1 MKLRSSIL
9 LGTIA
14 VFLLVPGAGPVMAD
28 DEEAPVEIIE
38 ISGNLDRTALDF
50 VANRIDAAALAG
62 APAAIIQIDSGAT
75 LSPAVHHLVARIADP
90 PLPLVVWV
98 GPEPAVAFGG
108 AAHLL
113 AAAPVRAAAPGVRI
127 GYTDPVVAGT
137 HSPLGPGHPLAGY
150 SDRVIEVDGPIEGL
164 VDIVAPSLSNLMVEL
179 VGRTVPVRGQTR
191 TLETVRIT
199 ADGTVA
205 VPTLFHE
212 PGVVVRLLRIATG
225 AEAAFFFL
233 MVGLAVVA
241 FEFYALGPGIG
252 AAVAAVCLLISGYGL
267 AVLPLRS
274 WAVAVA
280 LLGIWLLTAD
290 FQRGRSGPLTAAG
303 AVSMMIGGLFFTDAA
318 PQIRQSWWIVLVIVA
333 SVTVFYIVGM
343 RTVARAR
350 FSTPTVGRD
359 HLVGERGTAITDFAP
374 DGVVEV
380 RSARWKASAHRE
392 SHLGPGDP
400 VVVTAVD
407 GPILE
412 VEPAKPPRGQVDRAT
427 PTPVPEG

>member
-9 LGTIA
+9 LGMIA
-14 VFLLVPGAGPVMAD
+14 VFLLAPGAGLVMAD
-28 DEEAPVEIIE
+28 DEETRVEIIE
-38 ISGNLDRTALDF
+38 ISGNLDRAALDF
-50 VANRIDAAALAG
+50 VANRIDAAALSG
-62 APAAIIQIDSGAT
+62 ARAAIIQIDSSAT
-75 LSPAVHHLVARIADP
+75 LSAAVHHLVARIADP

-108 AAHLL
+108 AAHML
-113 AAAPVRAAAPGVRI
+113 AAAPIRAAAPGVRI
-127 GYTDPVVAGT
+127 GYTDPVVAGNR
-137 HSPLGPGHPLAGY
+137 SPLGPGHPLAGY
-150 SDRVIEVDGPIEGL
+150 SNSVVEVDGPIEGL

-179 VGRTVPVRGQTR
+179 AGRTVPVRGQTR
-191 TLETVRIT
+191 TLDTVRIT

-225 AEAAFFFL
+225 AEAAFFFI

-252 AAVAAVCLLISGYGL
+252 AAVAAVCLLIGGYGL

-274 WAVAVA
+274 WAVAMA
-280 LLGIWLLTAD
+280 LLGIWFLTAD

-318 PQIRQSWWIVLVIVA
+318 PQIRQSWWIVLVIVI

-359 HLVGERGTAITDFAP
+359 HLVGEGGTAITDFAP

-380 RSARWKASAHRE
+380 RGARWKASAHRE
-392 SHLGPGDP
+392 AHLGPGDP

-407 GPILE
+407 GPNLE
-412 VEPAKPPRGQVDRAT
+412 VEPAQPPLGQVDQAV